1 MAHSPPVAVRV
12 CTQLTAVPATSLH
25 VSAST
30 RIGAEAM
37 NEAQMKALLRKTAA
51 AAAAA
56 KPKKNRTYDATLD
69 ATRPPQTEAEEAAT
83 SDAKDLFQQMKKR
96 EF

>member
-1 MAHSPPVAVRV
+1 
-12 CTQLTAVPATSLH
+12 
-25 VSAST
+25 
-30 RIGAEAM
+30 M
-37 NEAQMKALLRKTAA
+37 NEAQLKKLLKQTQAA
-51 AAAAA
+51 AAN

-69 ATRPPQTEAEEAAT
+69 ATRPAQTQEEEEAA

>member
-1 MAHSPPVAVRV
+1 
-12 CTQLTAVPATSLH
+12 
-25 VSAST
+25 
-30 RIGAEAM
+30 M
-37 NEAQMKALLRKTAA
+37 NEAQLKALLRKTQ

-69 ATRPPQTEAEEAAT
+69 ATRPPESEEAANN
-83 SDAKDLFQQMKKR
+83 DAKDLFQQMKKR

>member
-1 MAHSPPVAVRV
+1 
-12 CTQLTAVPATSLH
+12 
-25 VSAST
+25 
-30 RIGAEAM
+30 M
-37 NEAQMKALLRKTAA
+37 NEAQLKALLRKTQA

-69 ATRPPQTEAEEAAT
+69 ATRPPTDEKTEAAN
-83 SDAKDLFQQMKKR
+83 SDAADLFAEMKKR